1 MKKLL
6 YLGLLSVCVL
16 LGSCVEKNVF
26 NAFDKV
32 ERYMDVYSDSAL
44 LLLEQIPHPEKLR
57 GKQRA
62 DYVLLLTQARDK
74 NYLDSMQSDSLIKN
88 AVDYYLEGDD
98 KVKIGKAFLYYGKVL
113 DLQKMKRW
121 L

>member
-32 ERYMDVYSDSAL
+32 ERYMDCL
-44 LLLEQIPHPEKLR
+44 LYTSPSP
-57 GKQRA
+57 
-62 DYVLLLTQARDK
+62 RD
-74 NYLDSMQSDSLIKN
+74 
-88 AVDYYLEGDD
+88 
-98 KVKIGKAFLYYGKVL
+98 
-113 DLQKMKRW
+113 
-121 L
+121 

>member
-44 LLLEQIPHPEKLR
+44 LLLEQIPHPGSFVESS
-57 GKQRA
+57 GQ
-62 DYVLLLTQARDK
+62 T
-74 NYLDSMQSDSLIKN
+74 MCCC
-88 AVDYYLEGDD
+88 
-98 KVKIGKAFLYYGKVL
+98 
-113 DLQKMKRW
+113 
-121 L
+121 

>member
-16 LGSCVEKNVF
+16 LGSSVEKNVS
-26 NAFDKV
+26 NVFDKV

-62 DYVLLLTQARDK
+62 DYVLL
-74 NYLDSMQSDSLIKN
+74 
-88 AVDYYLEGDD
+88 
-98 KVKIGKAFLYYGKVL
+98 
-113 DLQKMKRW
+113 
-121 L
+121 

>member
-1 MKKLL
+1 M
-6 YLGLLSVCVL
+6 CIR
-16 LGSCVEKNVF
+16 
-26 NAFDKV
+26 DRV

-74 NYLDSMQSDSLIKN
+74 NLSLIHISSVN
-88 AVDYYLEGDD
+88 WC
-98 KVKIGKAFLYYGKVL
+98 AFFAGAIHLPGS
-113 DLQKMKRW
+113 
-121 L
+121 

>member
-44 LLLEQIPHPEKLR
+44 LLL
-57 GKQRA
+57 
-62 DYVLLLTQARDK
+62 
-74 NYLDSMQSDSLIKN
+74 
-88 AVDYYLEGDD
+88 
-98 KVKIGKAFLYYGKVL
+98 
-113 DLQKMKRW
+113 
-121 L
+121 

>member
-44 LLLEQIPHPEKLR
+44 LLLEQIPHPRLCFWQ
-57 GKQRA
+57 G
-62 DYVLLLTQARDK
+62 LLQPSPCCLP
-74 NYLDSMQSDSLIKN
+74 S
-88 AVDYYLEGDD
+88 G
-98 KVKIGKAFLYYGKVL
+98 IGKG
-113 DLQKMKRW
+113 RW
-121 L
+121 RGLSGRGAQCATALARSLR